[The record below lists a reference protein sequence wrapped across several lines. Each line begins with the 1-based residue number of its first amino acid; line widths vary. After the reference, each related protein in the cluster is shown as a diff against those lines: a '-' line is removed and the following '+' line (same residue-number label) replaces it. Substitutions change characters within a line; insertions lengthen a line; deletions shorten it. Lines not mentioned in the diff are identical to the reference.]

1 MDQEGRRWRW
11 YVSNGSGAYSASD
24 GQRNPDCGM
33 SVVGQMVAW
42 QEPKVRKK
50 RASATSATSQRESAG
65 ELSTRVGRE
74 GGEGRKI
81 HVDKRGS
88 GTEAQPV
95 R

>member
-50 RASATSATSQRESAG
+50 EQARPVQRPREKVRENCQHVLAEKVVREGRFMLTSADQEQRHSQ
-65 ELSTRVGRE
+65 
-74 GGEGRKI
+74 
-81 HVDKRGS
+81 
-88 GTEAQPV
+88 
-95 R
+95 